1 MSGSDTRDE
10 QLAVLAHELR
20 NPLASLANAGEILAQ
35 LGSGDPAIQQVS
47 EIVRRQTRVMR
58 SLVEELLD
66 LSRLDRE
73 RLALQRRRLDLRD
86 VVRGSVEDH
95 RAQMERKGLRCGLDL
110 GSDAVP
116 IDGDSVKLMQV
127 LGNVL
132 SNAIKFTPPPGTV
145 HVAVET
151 CGRCAA
157 VTVRDSGAGIAP
169 EMLDEIFGRFRQEH
183 RGSHGGLG
191 LGLPIAKG
199 LVELHGG
206 SIAAES
212 GGPGTGCTIRIE
224 LPLAA
229 SGRAL

>member
-1 MSGSDTRDE
+1 
-10 QLAVLAHELR
+10 
-20 NPLASLANAGEILAQ
+20 
-35 LGSGDPAIQQVS
+35 
-47 EIVRRQTRVMR
+47 MR

-73 RLALQRRRLDLRD
+73 RLPLQRRRLDLRD

-95 RAQMERKGLRCGLDL
+95 RPQIARKGLRCELHL

-127 LGNVL
+127 LANVL

-145 HVAVET
+145 HVAAEAR
-151 CGRCAA
+151 GRCAE
-157 VTVRDSGAGIAP
+157 VTVRDTGAGIAP
-169 EMLDEIFGRFRQEH
+169 DLLDEIFDRFRQEH
-183 RGSHGGLG
+183 RGRHGGLG

-206 SIAAES
+206 RITAES
-212 GGPGTGCTIRIE
+212 AGPGTGCTVRIE
-224 LPLAA
+224 LPIAA